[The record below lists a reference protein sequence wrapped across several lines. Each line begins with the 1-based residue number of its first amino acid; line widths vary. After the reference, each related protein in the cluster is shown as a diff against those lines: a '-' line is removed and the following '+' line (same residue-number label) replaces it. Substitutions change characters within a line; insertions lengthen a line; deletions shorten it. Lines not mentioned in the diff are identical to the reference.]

1 MIAFTDITEGYLET
15 FLPGTPK
22 NFKPAV
28 NSHKYKA
35 VSSVENELCLF
46 PIDTSDE
53 VCLCIAL
60 EIAHNRCTDWVAHC
74 FGNYA
79 YCIYNMSNIKKSE

>member
-1 MIAFTDITEGYLET
+1 MIQTSQKMIAFTDITEGYLET

-22 NFKPAV
+22 NFKPAN

-53 VCLCIAL
+53 VCLSIAL
-60 EIAHNRCTDWVAHC
+60 TIAHNRCTD
-74 FGNYA
+74 
-79 YCIYNMSNIKKSE
+79 

>member
-22 NFKPAV
+22 NFKPAT

-46 PIDTSDE
+46 PIDTSDD
-53 VCLCIAL
+53 VCLSVAL
-60 EIAHNRCTDWVAHC
+60 SISHIRCRD
-74 FGNYA
+74 
-79 YCIYNMSNIKKSE
+79 